1 MHAELRPTLLWTFM
15 EYENWH
21 FYKFAKW
28 QLKFVWLPERCDKS
42 NRLLWFTYAYRGDIS
57 VNTLVDAGMSKVKIP
72 ETRWLRKQEYIFGKI
87 AGTI

>member
-1 MHAELRPTLLWTFM
+1 MIIEQENIWT
-15 EYENWH
+15 NQW
-21 FYKFAKW
+21 FYNNAKW
-28 QLKFVWLPERCDKS
+28 QLKFVWLPVRCDKS

-57 VNTLVDAGMSKVKIP
+57 VNTLVDSGMNKVTIP